1 MVGVRIWPDSM
12 LSGDFPIEES
22 GDAYFPM
29 LGPVRAAGVPLDSL
43 RSELRRLYST
53 AMRTPV
59 VSIMP
64 RFRVSVLGAVQRPGL
79 YYVTP
84 ANTLYDVIALAGG
97 FRPEARDDRLRVVR
111 ENQVIDVNARR
122 ALESGEALS
131 GLRLRSGDQVVVPA
145 RQPFPV
151 QFLTLGVQLLV
162 LVVTVMIYAK

>member
-1 MVGVRIWPDSM
+1 
-12 LSGDFPIEES
+12 
-22 GDAYFPM
+22 
-29 LGPVRAAGVPLDSL
+29 
-43 RSELRRLYST
+43 
-53 AMRTPV
+53 
-59 VSIMP
+59 MP